1 MSAGRPSARSELP
14 WLRSGPLLRVH
25 GSARDH
31 LDAFLARHSYRRF
44 DLDGRAMTSRLAAH
58 SELAR
63 AFAFP
68 EYYGENW
75 DAFDECFGDLI
86 EQHAGDLVAVVWNHV
101 DVSARLAP
109 ATTVEVG
116 RALLDERFGPL
127 DVFALGDGDD
137 FHRP

>member
-1 MSAGRPSARSELP
+1 
-14 WLRSGPLLRVH
+14 
-25 GSARDH
+25 
-31 LDAFLARHSYRRF
+31 
-44 DLDGRAMTSRLAAH
+44 MTSRLAAH

-68 EYYGENW
+68 EYCGENW
-75 DAFDECFGDLI
+75 DAFDECFGDFI

-116 RALLDERFGPL
+116 RAPLDERFGPL